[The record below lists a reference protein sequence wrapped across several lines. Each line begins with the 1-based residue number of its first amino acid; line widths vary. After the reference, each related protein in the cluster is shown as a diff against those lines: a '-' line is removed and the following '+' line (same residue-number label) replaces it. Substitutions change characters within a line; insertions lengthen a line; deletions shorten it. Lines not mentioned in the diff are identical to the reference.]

1 MSAGL
6 HVTGTVRVPGD
17 KSISHRALLINAI
30 AGGAARVRGILP
42 SDDVQATA
50 RVLRALGV
58 PVPELTADL
67 RLRSGGRT
75 ALRTPVAAL
84 DCGNSGTTARL
95 VAGAVAGRPGVSG
108 EFVGDPSLSRRPMR
122 RIARPLTQM
131 GATVVFARGDG
142 LPMRVAGASLAPI
155 SWRSEQASAQVKSA
169 ILLAAVSSG
178 VSSTVHEPERS
189 RDHTERLLA
198 ACGASIDVLPD
209 GVRLRDGGHLQAVD
223 VDVPADP
230 SSAAF
235 FVALAALAQGGELV
249 LPEVCLNPTRT
260 GGFEILQR
268 MGGRLRVTDE
278 RIVGGETIGTL
289 VASPGGLHG
298 TVVCGDEVVRAID
311 ELPLVAC
318 VAARAVGETRI
329 TDASELRVKESDRI
343 AAVVANLRAV
353 GVDAEELPDGLVVR
367 GSDAPLTGHVVTHG
381 DHRLAMAFGVL
392 GVLPGNRITID
403 DPGCV
408 AVSFPGF
415 WAALD
420 RAIATAARQ
429 PTPQAGAAVVPGR
442 RLVVAIDGPAA
453 SGKSSTAQWVAKR
466 LGIRHVDSGAFY
478 RALTA
483 LALRADRAPEAWT
496 DATVL
501 AEGQRV
507 SLGLTERSVVPL
519 LDGETREEELRGPA
533 VTAQV
538 SRVAVMPAVRAWVN
552 ARVRE
557 AGASTDVVV
566 DGRDIG
572 TTVFPDAPLKV
583 FLVADPWERARRR
596 LVQRL
601 GRKPTAGEIATETEE
616 LVARDAR
623 DATQSRPDPAA
634 ITIDTTALTQE
645 EQVER
650 IVALATAV
658 RAR

>member
-1 MSAGL
+1 MSAAL
-6 HVTGTVRVPGD
+6 RVTGTVRVPGD

-30 AGGAARVRGILP
+30 AGGEARVRGILP
-42 SDDVQATA
+42 SADVRATA

-58 PVPELTADL
+58 PVPDLSDDLTLHSPGLAA
-67 RLRSGGRT
+67 LRS
-75 ALRTPVAAL
+75 PIEPL
-84 DCGNSGTTARL
+84 DCGNSGTTTRL
-95 VAGAVAGRPGVSG
+95 MAGVVAGRDGVTAT
-108 EFVGDPSLSRRPMR
+108 FVGDASLSRRPMQ

-131 GATVVFARGDG
+131 GATFAFDRGDG
-142 LPMRVAGASLAPI
+142 LPMRITGATLSPI
-155 SWRSEQASAQVKSA
+155 TWRSEHASAQVKSA

-178 VSSTVHEPERS
+178 VTSTVFEPTRS
-189 RDHTERLLA
+189 RDHTERMLA
-198 ACGASIDVLPD
+198 ACGADIEVLPD
-209 GVRLRDGGHLQAVD
+209 GARVGAARPLQAVD

-235 FVALAALAQGGELV
+235 FVALAALAHDGELV
-249 LPEVCLNPTRT
+249 LPDVCLNPTRT
-260 GGFEILQR
+260 GGFDILQR
-268 MGGRLRVTDE
+268 MGVSLRVTDE

-289 VASPGGLHG
+289 IAAPGSLHAT
-298 TVVCGDEVVRAID
+298 TVRGDEVARAID

-329 TDASELRVKESDRI
+329 AEASELRVKESDRI
-343 AAVVANLRAV
+343 AAVVANLRAI

-367 GSDAPLTGHVVTHG
+367 GGTAPLAGHVVTHG

-392 GVLPGNRITID
+392 GALPGNTITID

-408 AVSFPGF
+408 DVSFPAF
-415 WAALD
+415 WTSLD
-420 RAIATAARQ
+420 RAIATSGRA
-429 PTPQAGAAVVPGR
+429 PTPHVGGAAIAER

-483 LALRADRAPEAWT
+483 LGLRAGQAPEAWT
-496 DATVL
+496 ETSLLSAAT
-501 AEGQRV
+501 RIT
-507 SLGLTERSVVPL
+507 LGLTDRSVVPL
-519 LDGETREEELRGPA
+519 VDGARVDDELRGTA
-533 VTAQV
+533 VTAEV
-538 SRVAVMPAVRAWVN
+538 SRVAVLPTVRAWVN
-552 ARVRE
+552 DRVRE

-601 GRKPTAGEIATETEE
+601 GRKPTDGEIAVETEE

-634 ITIDTTALTQE
+634 ITIDTTSLTQE

-650 IVALATAV
+650 IVALAEAV
-658 RAR
+658 RRR